1 MDSKGFTRED
11 YLLLAKMAQ
20 QTERHQEMLEYIQ
33 KFLRFDAE
41 LTPEERSIV
50 SATYKN
56 VVGNKRAE
64 LRVLTAIKQRE
75 DRKNNEVH
83 INYIKNYERQ
93 IEGELRQLCNE
104 ILVTLEK
111 NLIPN
116 SKAMDSKV
124 FYFKMIG
131 IHNNKQSNLPQPYFS
146 LSFFN
151 FKATITDILQ
161 SSFLI
166 RNTMML
172 LPRPRPRTGRQTL
185 YREAI
190 CRLLTPSDWDFS

>member
-20 QTERHQEMLEYIQ
+20 QTERHQEMLEFIQ

-41 LTPEERSIV
+41 LTAEERSIV

-83 INYIKNYERQ
+83 INYIKNYEKQ

-104 ILVTLEK
+104 ILMTLEK

-116 SKAMDSKV
+116 CKAMDSKV

-131 IHNNKQSNLPQPYFS
+131 KFYQL
-146 LSFFN
+146 
-151 FKATITDILQ
+151 
-161 SSFLI
+161 
-166 RNTMML
+166 
-172 LPRPRPRTGRQTL
+172 
-185 YREAI
+185 
-190 CRLLTPSDWDFS
+190 